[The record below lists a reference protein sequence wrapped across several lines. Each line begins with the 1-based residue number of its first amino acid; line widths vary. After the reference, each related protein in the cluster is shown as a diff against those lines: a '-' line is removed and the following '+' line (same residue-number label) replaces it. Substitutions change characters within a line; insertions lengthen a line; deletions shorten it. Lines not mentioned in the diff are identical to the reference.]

1 MLSEAQGA
9 KTIITT
15 FLRWHSAPFRVNS
28 AADCEHAAM
37 QGLSTVQS
45 LCASLISAI
54 KNLFFICLFIFLS
67 YSGLNINWK
76 QFLASLNSWAHIP
89 LFISELNW
97 DRGAHKRFSCLPWLL
112 ILSRGQATAP
122 STRWTSLQTQSWSG
136 TPRSECWDH
145 SHTPSWVSLSLE
157 STMPTWRH
165 FRRTIYAWVPDS
177 LKKES
182 GEHLFRKWFLLTY
195 LFPNDWIWTLSKN

>member
-15 FLRWHSAPFRVNS
+15 FLRWYSAPFRVNS

-67 YSGLNINWK
+67 YSGLNIK
-76 QFLASLNSWAHIP
+76 VVKTIFSQPQFM
-89 LFISELNW
+89 
-97 DRGAHKRFSCLPWLL
+97 
-112 ILSRGQATAP
+112 
-122 STRWTSLQTQSWSG
+122 STH
-136 TPRSECWDH
+136 PF
-145 SHTPSWVSLSLE
+145 V
-157 STMPTWRH
+157 
-165 FRRTIYAWVPDS
+165 
-177 LKKES
+177 
-182 GEHLFRKWFLLTY
+182 HL
-195 LFPNDWIWTLSKN
+195 